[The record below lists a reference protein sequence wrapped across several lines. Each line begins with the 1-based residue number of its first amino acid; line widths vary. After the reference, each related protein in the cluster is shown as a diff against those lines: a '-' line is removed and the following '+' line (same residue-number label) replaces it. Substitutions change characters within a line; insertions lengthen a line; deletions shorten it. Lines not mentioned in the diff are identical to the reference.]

1 MSIQWLSNIINNI
14 HSHAT
19 SIEQALDEL
28 NTIDIGNL
36 HPIEVDDIKAF
47 KNYLRVIITNNAVE
61 EKKLSDLVHYHY
73 KVMYYKKYGDP
84 LELQNWLD
92 GILKT
97 ENLTLAATV
106 GDYFIFVDKDGR
118 DRPEIQIIK
127 K

>member
-1 MSIQWLSNIINNI
+1 
-14 HSHAT
+14 
-19 SIEQALDEL
+19 
-28 NTIDIGNL
+28 
-36 HPIEVDDIKAF
+36 
-47 KNYLRVIITNNAVE
+47 
-61 EKKLSDLVHYHY
+61 
-73 KVMYYKKYGDP
+73 MYYKKYGDP